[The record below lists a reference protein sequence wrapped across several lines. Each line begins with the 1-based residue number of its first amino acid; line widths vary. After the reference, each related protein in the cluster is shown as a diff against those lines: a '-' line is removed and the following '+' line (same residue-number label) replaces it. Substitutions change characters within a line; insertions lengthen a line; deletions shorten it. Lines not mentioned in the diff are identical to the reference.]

1 MTVFLTYGYQR
12 VTMEDIARASDMSRP
27 ALYLLFRNKAEI
39 YRALAGRVFGQCTA
53 VTDAALAG
61 GGTLAERLARA
72 VDGVMSGIFD
82 EIEQTPHGTELV
94 DLKTSLASDL
104 IERWM
109 NMMAGRYAAA
119 IEADAM
125 ARNVDL
131 AARGLSATG
140 LANTLICG
148 IDGAKQRFRTR
159 EEQRSAVRDLV
170 RVIELAL
177 T

>member
-27 ALYLLFRNKAEI
+27 ALYLLFRNKSDI
-39 YRALAGRVFGQCTA
+39 YRALAGRVFEQCTA

-82 EIEQTPHGTELV
+82 EIEQTPHGAELV

-109 NMMAGRYAAA
+109 NVMAGRYAAA

-131 AARGLSATG
+131 AARGLSAMG